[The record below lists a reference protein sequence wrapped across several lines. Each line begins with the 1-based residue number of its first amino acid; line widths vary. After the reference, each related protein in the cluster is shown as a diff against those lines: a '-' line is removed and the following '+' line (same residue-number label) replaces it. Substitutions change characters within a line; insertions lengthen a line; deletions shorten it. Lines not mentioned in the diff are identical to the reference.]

1 MGAPADH
8 LPLPISEDAINQL
21 LQVLRLP
28 RASAIENPRMTAQY
42 HSIYFITH
50 PPIELSRGHYEL
62 VLRVA
67 GNHLPN
73 IKTKN
78 EIGVMTWLSKN
89 TTIPSPEAIAYHDS
103 ADNPVGHEYILLSC
117 IQGVTL
123 SDLIDLLTQLQA
135 HPWGG
140 IGGLTLD
147 DRGEVQLGTVVDET
161 FWQVPDIKALWPE
174 GETVASL
181 NIGGSYKT

>member
-103 ADNPVGHEYILLSC
+103 ADNP
-117 IQGVTL
+117 
-123 SDLIDLLTQLQA
+123 A